1 MGDEAGKIV
10 TLYGQEKDAATSTL
24 ARMNM
29 ILHNNPTAL
38 IVQGNSLANI
48 FYGTGIPACI
58 VSSPIVTPRSHPE
71 ICAMDVQLI
80 QNKWRKRVG
89 VEPTSDRKTC
99 HPPVLKTGT
108 ITGPHALP

>member
-1 MGDEAGKIV
+1 MKSAV
-10 TLYGQEKDAATSTL
+10 LLS
-24 ARMNM
+24 R
-29 ILHNNPTAL
+29 
-38 IVQGNSLANI
+38 
-48 FYGTGIPACI
+48 FYH
-58 VSSPIVTPRSHPE
+58 SSPILTPSSHSE

-108 ITGPHALP
+108 ITGPHALPCRGFYVSCEAIGCIGLVFHVEHFVLANLYGQLYTYSRK